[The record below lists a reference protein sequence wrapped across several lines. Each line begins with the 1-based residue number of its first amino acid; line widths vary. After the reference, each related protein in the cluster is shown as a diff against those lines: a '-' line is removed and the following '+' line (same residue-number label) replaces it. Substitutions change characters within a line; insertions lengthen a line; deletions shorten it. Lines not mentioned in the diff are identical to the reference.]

1 MDEILALQAAL
12 QSAQDQKSSIRLSE
26 RNVVELVN
34 KLKDL
39 DLLDKSL
46 LYTLNGKEYV
56 TQSRLDAEIKRE
68 VRRSGG
74 RVPVVDLQPIL
85 NVDVAHCERQARAL
99 AEDPANQFSLVE
111 GELMTPSYFDAVAA
125 EVDEE
130 LRESG
135 VVAVG
140 DLARRHGLSADLMS
154 RALEER
160 VGRVVEGRMEGGL
173 LYTPGY
179 VARLTAQL
187 RGAMRA
193 ALTPTTR
200 DALASNI
207 LSEGDDP
214 AGAELTGSVV
224 GELAR
229 RDDVADGAFRGG
241 AWNPAVYTRAQT
253 AAVAETYQRDGL
265 VTVEQ
270 ARRMGVDKPKKYFRD
285 LDPDVVQLD
294 ASFVSR
300 AALEQ
305 LDAAAAEVLA
315 NEGWCEA
322 EMLMP
327 PDLPAGDAPAL
338 FALCPVIKGGGKG
351 KRTGTN
357 ADASPGEVRLVGDLA
372 AATSAFLDDARER
385 ARELGA
391 EAGREEA
398 TRRQLASAS
407 EGRGAS
413 EGPSGPSRG
422 KGGVGR
428 AGAAAEGDGGGG
440 GGGGGKREKKKKGGR
455 RGGGDSDEDEDA
467 AAAFAITAEDLDDSD
482 DDARGGGRK
491 KGKKGKRGAA
501 AGKSSANANAGAD
514 AGAGAPTGKKRTSDP
529 DPEAGAPTEEDIAV
543 SVSSLA
549 PDASDAFATAVAR
562 LVRPVALR
570 AFAAALASASSAAD
584 DRRKDARA
592 AAAAAF
598 EEAYP
603 LARLFARGAEALAGD
618 VAAAR
623 HCSDVRAVPLADA
636 FLRSQTDADLDAF
649 ADAPSEADDASAT
662 ATATAT
668 VMTRPSPPLNAK
680 QREVAAGSLPSH
692 ARASAETLAREATS
706 RKDPGAILRALE
718 DTAEALGVRLKG
730 GDKKTERSLL
740 HAHRKGL
747 EERLRAE
754 EDPAAALLVAVPL
767 IFAAGANR
775 AVALTGRSL
784 GPAIERVA
792 EEGLVSEAD
801 AAILVKFHAEVVA
814 SLSGEG
820 GETPTAESLAE
831 AKRVALECKRRGA
844 GGPGAGAGAGGEDE

>member
-74 RVPVVDLQPIL
+74 RVPVVDLQPAL

-140 DLARRHGLSADLMS
+140 NLARRHGLSADLMS
-154 RALEER
+154 KALEER

-193 ALTPTTR
+193 ALVPTTR

-207 LSEGDDP
+207 LSEGDDR
-214 AGAELTGSVV
+214 AGAELTGAVV
-224 GELAR
+224 GDLAR

-241 AWNPAVYTRAQT
+241 AWNPAVYVRAQT
-253 AAVAETYQRDGL
+253 AAVAEAYRRDGL
-265 VTVEQ
+265 MTKEQ
-270 ARRMGVDKPKKYFRD
+270 ARRMGVDVPEKYFRE
-285 LDPDVVQLD
+285 LDPDVARLD

-300 AALEQ
+300 ATLEQ
-305 LDAAAAEVLA
+305 LDAAAAEALA

-338 FALCPVIKGGGKG
+338 FALCPVIRGGGKT
-351 KRTGTN
+351 KRATT
-357 ADASPGEVRLVGDLA
+357 DARFGERTLGEVRLVGNLA
-372 AATSAFLDDARER
+372 AVTSAFLDDARAR
-385 ARELGA
+385 ARTLGV
-391 EAGREEA
+391 EAGRAEA
-398 TRRQLASAS
+398 TRRQI
-407 EGRGAS
+407 
-413 EGPSGPSRG
+413 
-422 KGGVGR
+422 
-428 AGAAAEGDGGGG
+428 AGAGARPREGALDDGGGAS
-440 GGGGGKREKKKKGGR
+440 REKKKKGGR
-455 RGGGDSDEDEDA
+455 KSGGGVSDEGEDA
-467 AAAFAITAEDLDDSD
+467 ANAFTVTAEDLDDSD

-491 KGKKGKRGAA
+491 KGKKGRRGGKGGKNGGKNAA
-501 AGKSSANANAGAD
+501 ATDDTRETRDQHA
-514 AGAGAPTGKKRTSDP
+514 
-529 DPEAGAPTEEDIAV
+529 EAGAPAEEDIAA
-543 SVSSLA
+543 SVASLA
-549 PDASDAFATAVAR
+549 PDASDEFATALAR
-562 LVRPVALR
+562 AVRPAALK
-570 AFAAALASASSAAD
+570 AFADAVASASSLAD
-584 DRRKDARA
+584 ARRKDARV

-618 VAAAR
+618 VSAAR
-623 HCSDVRAVPLADA
+623 HCADARATPLADF
-636 FLRSQTDADLDAF
+636 FLRAYADADLDAF
-649 ADAPSEADDASAT
+649 ADVPSVPSDGDGDGSRT
-662 ATATAT
+662 T
-668 VMTRPSPPLNAK
+668 VVSPLTAK
-680 QREVAAGSLPSH
+680 QREVAGSSFPSH
-692 ARASAETLAREATS
+692 ARVSAETLAREATA
-706 RKDPGAILRALE
+706 RRDPGAILRALE
-718 DTAEALGVRLKG
+718 ETAEALGVRLKG
-730 GDKKTERSLL
+730 GDRKTERSLL

-767 IFAAGANR
+767 LFANGANR

-801 AAILVKFHAEVVA
+801 AAILAKFHEEVVA

-820 GETPTAESLAE
+820 NEAPTAESLAE
-831 AKRVALECKRRGA
+831 AKRVALECRRRGA
-844 GGPGAGAGAGGEDE
+844 GGAEPGAGTGAGGEDE

>member
-154 RALEER
+154 KALEER
-160 VGRVVEGRMEGGL
+160 MGRVVEGRMEGGL

-224 GELAR
+224 GDLAR

-351 KRTGTN
+351 KRTTTN
-357 ADASPGEVRLVGDLA
+357 ADAAGASPGEVRLVGDLA
-372 AATSAFLDDARER
+372 AATSAFLDDARKR

-422 KGGVGR
+422 KGGGR
-428 AGAAAEGDGGGG
+428 AAAEDDDG

-467 AAAFAITAEDLDDSD
+467 AAAFTVTAEDLDDSD
-482 DDARGGGRK
+482 DDARGGGRR
-491 KGKKGKRGAA
+491 KGKKGKRGGGGG
-501 AGKSSANANAGAD
+501 GKSSAD
-514 AGAGAPTGKKRTSDP
+514 AGAGAGTGTGTGNRRTSDP
-529 DPEAGAPTEEDIAV
+529 DAGAPTEEDIAV

-562 LVRPVALR
+562 MVRPDALR

-618 VAAAR
+618 LAAAR

-668 VMTRPSPPLNAK
+668 TRPPPPLNAK
-680 QREVAAGSLPSH
+680 QREVAVGSLPSH

-767 IFAAGANR
+767 IFATGANR

-792 EEGLVSEAD
+792 EEGLVSEED
-801 AAILVKFHAEVVA
+801 AAILAKFHAEVVA

-820 GETPTAESLAE
+820 DETPTAESLAE

-844 GGPGAGAGAGGEDE
+844 GGAGAGAGAGGEDE

>member
-74 RVPVVDLQPIL
+74 RVPVVDLQPAL

-140 DLARRHGLSADLMS
+140 NLARRHGLSADLMS
-154 RALEER
+154 KALEER

-193 ALTPTTR
+193 ALVPTTR

-207 LSEGDDP
+207 LSEGDDR
-214 AGAELTGSVV
+214 AGAELTGAVV
-224 GELAR
+224 GDLAR

-241 AWNPAVYTRAQT
+241 AWNPAVYVRAQT
-253 AAVAETYQRDGL
+253 AAVAEAYRRDGL
-265 VTVEQ
+265 MTKEQ
-270 ARRMGVDKPKKYFRD
+270 ARRMGVDAPEKYFRE
-285 LDPDVVQLD
+285 LDPDVARLD

-305 LDAAAAEVLA
+305 LDAAAAEALA

-338 FALCPVIKGGGKG
+338 FALCPVIRGGGKT
-351 KRTGTN
+351 KRATTEARFGERTL
-357 ADASPGEVRLVGDLA
+357 GEVRLVGNLA
-372 AATSAFLDDARER
+372 AATSAFLDDARAR
-385 ARELGA
+385 ARTLGA
-391 EAGREEA
+391 EAGRAEA
-398 TRRQLASAS
+398 TRRQI
-407 EGRGAS
+407 
-413 EGPSGPSRG
+413 
-422 KGGVGR
+422 
-428 AGAAAEGDGGGG
+428 AGAGARLREGAGAGARPREGALDDGGGAS
-440 GGGGGKREKKKKGGR
+440 REKKKKGGR
-455 RGGGDSDEDEDA
+455 KSGGATSDEDEDA
-467 AAAFAITAEDLDDSD
+467 ANAFTVTAEDLDDSD

-491 KGKKGKRGAA
+491 KGKKGRRGGKERGGKNSGKNAA
-501 AGKSSANANAGAD
+501 ATDDTRETRDQHA
-514 AGAGAPTGKKRTSDP
+514 
-529 DPEAGAPTEEDIAV
+529 EAGAPAEEDIAT
-543 SVSSLA
+543 SVASLA
-549 PDASDAFATAVAR
+549 PDASDEFATALAR
-562 LVRPVALR
+562 AVRPAALK
-570 AFAAALASASSAAD
+570 AFADAVASASSLAD
-584 DRRKDARA
+584 ARRKDARV

-618 VAAAR
+618 VSAAR
-623 HCSDVRAVPLADA
+623 HCADARAVPLADF
-636 FLRSQTDADLDAF
+636 FLRAYADADLDAF
-649 ADAPSEADDASAT
+649 ADVPSVPSDGDGDRSRT
-662 ATATAT
+662 T
-668 VMTRPSPPLNAK
+668 VSPLTAK
-680 QREVAAGSLPSH
+680 QREVAGSSFPSH
-692 ARASAETLAREATS
+692 ARVSAETLAREATA
-706 RKDPGAILRALE
+706 RRDPGAILRALE
-718 DTAEALGVRLKG
+718 ETAEALGVRLKG
-730 GDKKTERSLL
+730 GDRKTERSLL

-767 IFAAGANR
+767 LFAAGANR

-801 AAILVKFHAEVVA
+801 AAILAKFHEEVVA

-820 GETPTAESLAE
+820 NEAPTAESLAE
-831 AKRVALECKRRGA
+831 AKRVALECRRRGT
-844 GGPGAGAGAGGEDE
+844 GGAEPGAGTGAGGEDE

>member
-74 RVPVVDLQPIL
+74 RVPVVDLQPAL

-338 FALCPVIKGGGKG
+338 FALCPLIKGGGKG

-357 ADASPGEVRLVGDLA
+357 ADADASPGEVRLVGDLA

-440 GGGGGKREKKKKGGR
+440 GGGGKREKKKKGGR

-467 AAAFAITAEDLDDSD
+467 AAAFTVTAEDLDDSD
-482 DDARGGGRK
+482 DDARGGRK
-491 KGKKGKRGAA
+491 KGKKGKRGG
-501 AGKSSANANAGAD
+501 GKSSANASAGA
-514 AGAGAPTGKKRTSDP
+514 GVGAPTGKKRTS

-570 AFAAALASASSAAD
+570 AFSAALASASSAAD

-592 AAAAAF
+592 AAATAF

-649 ADAPSEADDASAT
+649 ADAPSEADDASTT
-662 ATATAT
+662 ATATA
-668 VMTRPSPPLNAK
+668 MTRPPPPLNAK

-844 GGPGAGAGAGGEDE
+844 GGAGAGAGGEDE